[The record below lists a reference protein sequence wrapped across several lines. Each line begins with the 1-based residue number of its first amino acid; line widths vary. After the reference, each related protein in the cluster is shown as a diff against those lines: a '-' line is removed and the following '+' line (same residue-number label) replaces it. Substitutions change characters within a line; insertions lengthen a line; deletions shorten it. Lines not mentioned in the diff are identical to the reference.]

1 MICKETIEKRQAEE
15 IKAIRSDAMD
25 KAKKSCGYA
34 QRKIQRQEGDIVRFY
49 SQKRLPP
56 YFYTEAEK
64 IFEMI
69 ANTIDIKSPFRHEMA
84 CRIVNPDDT

>member
-1 MICKETIEKRQAEE
+1 MRWTKQ
-15 IKAIRSDAMD
+15 
-25 KAKKSCGYA
+25 KSCGYA

-69 ANTIDIKSPFRHEMA
+69 ANTIDKRVPSGMRWHAELLTQMTLNNSRAEIAYHKQRNCNGA
-84 CRIVNPDDT
+84 